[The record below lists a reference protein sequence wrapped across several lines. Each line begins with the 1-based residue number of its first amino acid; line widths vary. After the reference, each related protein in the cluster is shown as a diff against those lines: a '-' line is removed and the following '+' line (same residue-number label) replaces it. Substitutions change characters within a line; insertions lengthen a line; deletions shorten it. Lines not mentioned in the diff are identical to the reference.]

1 MDQNLMTIFSGIL
14 TLAGSIVTYF
24 ISQAAKKHSNI
35 KDMDALAKVANQA
48 VSWAQKNFNE
58 NPEKLSEAIN
68 YVTEEAKK
76 LKIKTNPAQ
85 IEAQIEASL
94 AQLKK
99 NFTADPAKT
108 IKDVDDDTI
117 VVAAGYADAHRVG
130 AVDPMEIP
138 KVAKDAGCDLA
149 MLDTAVKDGHTLF
162 DYLSIEDLEK
172 FVNEAHSYGL
182 KTALAGSVK
191 KEQLKPLNDIGCDVV
206 GIRGAACVGGDRNTG
221 KIHHTAVAELKEL
234 CDSF

>member
-24 ISQAAKKHSNI
+24 ISQAAKKHSNVKNI
-35 KDMDALAKVANQA
+35 DALAKLANQA
-48 VSWAQKNFNE
+48 VSWVQKNYTD
-58 NPEKLSEAIN
+58 NPEKLSESIN

-108 IKDVDDDTI
+108 IKDVAQATSE
-117 VVAAGYADAHRVG
+117 VAASVSITADNISAN
-130 AVDPMEIP
+130 ALE
-138 KVAKDAGCDLA
+138 LA
-149 MLDTAVKDGHTLF
+149 NLVEPIINGTEGFT
-162 DYLSIEDLEK
+162 EE
-172 FVNEAHSYGL
+172 
-182 KTALAGSVK
+182 
-191 KEQLKPLNDIGCDVV
+191 
-206 GIRGAACVGGDRNTG
+206 
-221 KIHHTAVAELKEL
+221 
-234 CDSF
+234 

>member
-14 TLAGSIVTYF
+14 TVVGSVVSYF
-24 ISQAAKKHSNI
+24 ISQAAKKHSNVKNI
-35 KDMDALAKVANQA
+35 DALAKLANQA

-99 NFTADPAKT
+99 NFLL
-108 IKDVDDDTI
+108 I
-117 VVAAGYADAHRVG
+117 
-130 AVDPMEIP
+130 
-138 KVAKDAGCDLA
+138 
-149 MLDTAVKDGHTLF
+149 
-162 DYLSIEDLEK
+162 
-172 FVNEAHSYGL
+172 
-182 KTALAGSVK
+182 
-191 KEQLKPLNDIGCDVV
+191 QLKQ
-206 GIRGAACVGGDRNTG
+206 
-221 KIHHTAVAELKEL
+221 LKRLLKKQSKLPIKLHKLLERQL
-234 CDSF
+234 MLSSRLRKK

>member
-1 MDQNLMTIFSGIL
+1 MYKRQ
-14 TLAGSIVTYF
+14 
-24 ISQAAKKHSNI
+24 
-35 KDMDALAKVANQA
+35 
-48 VSWAQKNFNE
+48 
-58 NPEKLSEAIN
+58 
-68 YVTEEAKK
+68 
-76 LKIKTNPAQ
+76 
-85 IEAQIEASL
+85 
-94 AQLKK
+94 
-99 NFTADPAKT
+99 
-108 IKDVDDDTI
+108 
-117 VVAAGYADAHRVG
+117 DAHRVG

-206 GIRGAACVGGDRNTG
+206 GIRGAACVGCLLYTSRC
-221 KIHHTAVAELKEL
+221 V
-234 CDSF
+234 